1 MRGFN
6 GYCDVCGAWG
16 HSKKYCKWGSGMRPM
31 WEEDGGWSEEP
42 EMEEQAG
49 DSLCCL
55 REEASEDGGIRTL
68 EQEVSEEEAEK
79 MSFKGKWIKIE
90 AEVDTGACVPMMP
103 TSLAKHLK
111 IRESEGSR
119 RGAKYVSASDD
130 FIYNKGESDVLFASD
145 AGDWRKAVIQR
156 GDVNK
161 TLMAGGSV
169 ADKGNTLLFTKFGG
183 MIIKDPDLSIYKKAV
198 GMAKV
203 KTPFRRKG
211 KTYAMNMWLKAP
223 TPEGGTRRVGFKDE
237 EPEGEA
243 GEEGSYQKM
252 LAMAAE
258 NGWKVAGWRGKGGRE
273 FRPTFGRQGP

>member
-1 MRGFN
+1 MCRHQMISYTTKVSQMCYSPVTPGI
-6 GYCDVCGAWG
+6 
-16 HSKKYCKWGSGMRPM
+16 
-31 WEEDGGWSEEP
+31 GG
-42 EMEEQAG
+42 
-49 DSLCCL
+49 
-55 REEASEDGGIRTL
+55 R
-68 EQEVSEEEAEK
+68 
-79 MSFKGKWIKIE
+79 
-90 AEVDTGACVPMMP
+90 
-103 TSLAKHLK
+103 
-111 IRESEGSR
+111 
-119 RGAKYVSASDD
+119 
-130 FIYNKGESDVLFASD
+130 
-145 AGDWRKAVIQR
+145 R

-169 ADKGNTLLFTKFGG
+169 ADKGNTLLFTKFG

-223 TPEGGTRRVGFKDE
+223 ADEGGTRRVGFKDE

-258 NGWKVAGWRGKGGRE
+258 NGWKV
-273 FRPTFGRQGP
+273 